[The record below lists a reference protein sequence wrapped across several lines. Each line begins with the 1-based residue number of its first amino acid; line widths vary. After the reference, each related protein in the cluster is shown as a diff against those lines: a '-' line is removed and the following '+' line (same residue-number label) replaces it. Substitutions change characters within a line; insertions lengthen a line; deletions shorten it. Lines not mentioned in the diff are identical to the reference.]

1 MERIGIIDLGSNSVR
16 LVIVEVDDNRAYYQR
31 ENLKE
36 TVRLIS
42 DIDDQGRLSEKA
54 MRYAIET
61 IQLFV
66 RLCKTKRVDH
76 LITVATA
83 AARQA
88 SNRKVFMDRIKQ
100 ETNLDFK
107 VLSGEEEAYYG
118 YLGTVNTMPQTSGL
132 MADLGGGSLKLVS
145 FVDRMMENSHHLP
158 FGSVTLANHYK
169 TMDRPDPKSLEELE
183 RDLTNTYR
191 SLPWLQGSHPII
203 GVGGTFRSLARVVRK
218 SKEYVPDITD
228 AYELDYEDVKDCYQR
243 LSQMSLEERLVVP
256 GLERARADIIVA
268 GTAAIKC
275 LMEVSGRRKIIT
287 STTSIRDGL
296 LYEYLHRYT
305 KDPIVLSVITHHI
318 DNLILYYRL
327 EENHLRRVSNLA
339 VTLFDQLYTLHGM
352 NGFERRLLLIASL
365 LHEIGSVIDVEGRDK
380 HTLYMLL
387 NAPVHGLTHR
397 ERVIAAFVAASHDD
411 LYLANVEQYVTHG
424 PLLEEDI
431 TLIKK
436 LAVMLQIAHALDRGQ
451 TGTVARIKAE
461 VAEDK
466 CVLTIRAKSHAE
478 LEINDA
484 QRRDKAF
491 AAVFGCGLEV
501 IRGDELY

>member
-1 MERIGIIDLGSNSVR
+1 M
-16 LVIVEVDDNRAYYQR
+16 
-31 ENLKE
+31 
-36 TVRLIS
+36 
-42 DIDDQGRLSEKA
+42 
-54 MRYAIET
+54 
-61 IQLFV
+61 
-66 RLCKTKRVDH
+66 
-76 LITVATA
+76 
-83 AARQA
+83 
-88 SNRKVFMDRIKQ
+88 
-100 ETNLDFK
+100 
-107 VLSGEEEAYYG
+107 
-118 YLGTVNTMPQTSGL
+118 
-132 MADLGGGSLKLVS
+132 
-145 FVDRMMENSHHLP
+145 
-158 FGSVTLANHYK
+158 
-169 TMDRPDPKSLEELE
+169 
-183 RDLTNTYR
+183 
-191 SLPWLQGSHPII
+191 
-203 GVGGTFRSLARVVRK
+203 VRK